1 MVKERKITSDVH
13 VIVDNT
19 KKKIGKIDGIKALTL
34 KELSE
39 HFSEN
44 DILDA
49 FYASYI
55 IKKAAVVKAAYTG
68 KPDPLKCGFELATKY
83 GLDISKVAAMSK
95 DEIISMWRAKNPSN
109 NFIVET
115 FDHSSLDVDFNLD
128 LSIEN
133 TN

>member
-1 MVKERKITSDVH
+1 MENILTVSDVH

-19 KKKIGKIDGIKALTL
+19 KKKIGKIEGVKALTL

-55 IKKAAVVKAAYTG
+55 IKRAAAVKAAATG
-68 KPDPLKCGFELATKY
+68 KPDLIKAAFELVTKY
-83 GLDISKVAAMSK
+83 GFDIAKIAAMSK
-95 DEIISMWRAKNPSN
+95 DEIVSTWRAKNPSN
-109 NFIVET
+109 DFIVET
-115 FDHSSLDVDFNLD
+115 FDHSGSDV
-128 LSIEN
+128 EN
-133 TN
+133 AN